1 MRDKVTLSTGRERR
15 VRQLPLVKGEDGV
28 ERYTRDNEDGVM
40 RWDEREGQ
48 RRVANYRGIVQSAGN
63 LGSLVAD
70 KVQGTDDW
78 YFDLIAALRRPADV
92 ACPTCGDKGTIK
104 GYMREDGRNGVQPRT
119 DVFDRPCPNLGYHH
133 AETGGCAPI
142 PVAAPLPTDASA
154 AGACPTCGHDA
165 LAAAR
170 EGEK

>member
-1 MRDKVTLSTGRERR
+1 
-15 VRQLPLVKGEDGV
+15 
-28 ERYTRDNEDGVM
+28 M

-92 ACPTCGDKGTIK
+92 ACPTAPPP
-104 GYMREDGRNGVQPRT
+104 REV
-119 DVFDRPCPNLGYHH
+119 VVA
-133 AETGGCAPI
+133 AEERVKSDHSRGCASLI
-142 PVAAPLPTDASA
+142 PGTYFGQADKQ
-154 AGACPTCGHDA
+154 CTCGHDA
-165 LAAAR
+165 LAAALKGN
-170 EGEK
+170 E